1 MHEPQDEAQAIIT
14 RSVQAQALLDNE
26 AFVWIVNDQ
35 TQYHLAALCATP
47 PGPAGAADRETHYLQ
62 QHAFSELVAALQGY
76 AAAGEAMQQAL
87 EAEHEDNQ

>member
-1 MHEPQDEAQAIIT
+1 MESLDEAQAIVT
-14 RSVQAQALLDNE
+14 RGVKAQALLDNE
-26 AFVWIVNDQ
+26 AFIWIVNDQ

-76 AAAGEAMQQAL
+76 AAAGEAMQEAL
-87 EAEHEDNQ
+87 EREQEDYL